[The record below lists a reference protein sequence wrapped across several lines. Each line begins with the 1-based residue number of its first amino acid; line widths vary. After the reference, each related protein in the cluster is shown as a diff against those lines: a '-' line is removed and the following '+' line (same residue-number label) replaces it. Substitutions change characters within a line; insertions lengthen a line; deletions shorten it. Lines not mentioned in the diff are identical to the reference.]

1 MYVSLMERKGIEKGL
16 EQGLAQ
22 GIEKGLEQGI
32 LLGKTEMIREM
43 LLSGEPEE
51 KILRF
56 AKISGEELAALKEQ
70 FKREIN

>member
-1 MYVSLMERKGIEKGL
+1 
-16 EQGLAQ
+16 
-22 GIEKGLEQGI
+22 
-32 LLGKTEMIREM
+32 MIREM